1 MEKDMEKMM
10 VQPATDSDT
19 AKQQIGQCGEMYG
32 SKGYHSGGCCSP
44 PLSEE
49 STLDCEISLSSGGQN
64 HHVNIECAPIPSGAA
79 ANQCSENIAAFFL
92 WPPVYRPHGSA
103 GERANYFQGLQKAVE
118 FGCIDRIL
126 KGPQASTL
134 LDLMTIRAYNSKLLR
149 QVSLG
154 TAVGFRTRKGVLT
167 TIPAIIVFVA
177 HKVHKAWLRENE
189 ILPTLLEGPAG
200 IWCDVD
206 VVEFFYYGAPAFTPK
221 ELVYTDL
228 AEGLRGNNPYISPGS
243 QVASQETLGTLG
255 AIVRS
260 RTGGGQVG
268 FLTNRHVAVNLDYPS
283 QKMYHPLPPPNVGP
297 GVYLGAVERATSFI
311 TDEGWYSIFAS
322 TNPETFVRAD
332 GAFIPFAESFD
343 LSRIRTTVDGI
354 GEFGDVI
361 NIDLQASIHSIVG
374 KQVAKVG
381 RSSGLTRGTIMAYAL
396 EYNDEKGICFFTDFL
411 IVGENKQAFD
421 LEGDSGSLIL
431 MTEDGG
437 RKKPKPIG
445 IIWGGTANRGRLKLR
460 NGLGPE
466 DWTSG
471 VDLGRLLEWLQL
483 DLITT
488 QTGLAEAIAEQ
499 QRKTLG
505 VANISG
511 SLTKHPGMCSQS
523 ESKNSFMTHKRW
535 AHHTKDKAE
544 GHLLSTNETYA
555 FLPVTSFNL
564 EDPPVRILKEQRA
577 ETGIEDKQQE
587 QLTRTGRL
595 DVDEV
600 TFGASH
606 DKDVKRRRQ

>member
-1 MEKDMEKMM
+1 MD
-10 VQPATDSDT
+10 TDK
-19 AKQQIGQCGEMYG
+19 AKQQFGQCGKMYG
-32 SKGYHSGGCCSP
+32 SKVLHLGDCCSSP
-44 PLSEE
+44 VSEE
-49 STLDCEISLSSGGQN
+49 STLDCAISLSTGSRN
-64 HHVNIECAPIPSGAA
+64 HQLAIDCATSLSAGPS
-79 ANQCSENIAAFFL
+79 NQYSENSAVYFL
-92 WPPVYRPHGSA
+92 WPPVYRPHE
-103 GERANYFQGLQKAVE
+103 ERANYFQGLQKAVD
-118 FGCIDRIL
+118 FGSPERIL
-126 KGPQASTL
+126 RGPHASTL

-154 TAVGFRTRKGVLT
+154 TAVGFCTRKGVLT
-167 TIPAIIVFVA
+167 NIPAILVFVA
-177 HKVHKAWLRENE
+177 HKVHKAWLSETE
-189 ILPTLLEGPAG
+189 ILPTHLEGPAG

-206 VVEFFYYGAPAFTPK
+206 VVELYYYGAPTFTSK

-260 RTGGGQVG
+260 RTGSGQVG

-283 QKMYHPLPPPNVGP
+283 QKMYHPLPPNVGP

-343 LSRIRTTVDGI
+343 FSRIRTSVDGV
-354 GEFGDVI
+354 GEIGDVI
-361 NIDLQASIHSIVG
+361 NIDLQASISSIVG
-374 KQVAKVG
+374 KQVVKVG

-431 MTEDGG
+431 MTEEWEQ
-437 RKKPKPIG
+437 KKPRPVG

-466 DWTSG
+466 NWTSG

-488 QTGLAEAIAEQ
+488 QEGLKEAIAEQ
-499 QRKTLG
+499 QRKSAV
-505 VANISG
+505 VASVG
-511 SLTKHPGMCSQS
+511 ESPKRHFWRESVS
-523 ESKNSFMTHKRW
+523 ELRDYTMTHKRW
-535 AHHTKDKAE
+535 AHHTTNQTE
-544 GHLLSTNETYA
+544 SQLCFSTNEMCSS
-555 FLPVTSFNL
+555 LPLTSFKLDNA
-564 EDPPVRILKEQRA
+564 PINTLKELDF
-577 ETGIEDKQQE
+577 GINKQAKDDAEDKQQE
-587 QLTRTGRL
+587 QPLSMAN
-595 DVDEV
+595 VPHADEAF
-600 TFGASH
+600 FGGPNE
-606 DKDVKRRRQ
+606 KDAKRRRQ